1 MKLAT
6 TLIQKLSIFY
16 NWNVKQKDGGID
28 QNRYHCCDGDYVATN
43 QQNQKSRIF
52 AVILHFYLFTLFSKT
67 CQNLLFVV
75 ETS

>member
-43 QQNQKSRIF
+43 QQNQKSTIF
-52 AVILHFYLFTLFSKT
+52 CRDLAFTPFHIVFK
-67 CQNLLFVV
+67 NLPKLIICC
-75 ETS
+75 